1 MDNLISRLKISH
13 NLTNDDIRE
22 IAMNIVDA
30 FVENNL
36 IKDETDTNE
45 HNEFEFQDII
55 HEKLNLIFKIDEE

>member
-1 MDNLISRLKISH
+1 MYNLISRLKISH
-13 NLTNDDIRE
+13 NLTNDDVRE

>member
-13 NLTNDDIRE
+13 NLTIDDVRE

>member
-13 NLTNDDIRE
+13 NLTNDDVRE

>member
-13 NLTNDDIRE
+13 NLTNDDVRE
-22 IAMNIVDA
+22 IAMNIVDT

>member
-45 HNEFEFQDII
+45 HNEFEFEDII